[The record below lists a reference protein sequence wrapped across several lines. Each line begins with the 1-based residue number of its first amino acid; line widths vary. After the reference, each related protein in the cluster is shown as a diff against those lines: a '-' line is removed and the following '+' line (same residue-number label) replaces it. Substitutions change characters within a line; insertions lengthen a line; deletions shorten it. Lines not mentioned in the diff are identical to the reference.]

1 MTIAPNTQAVLLLTS
16 HFSKSTA
23 TSAKPLA
30 PKEWGR
36 FAVWLRDHEL
46 TPEQFLGPH
55 PEELLT
61 GWTDSQITPGRLE
74 ALLNRGPA
82 LAIAMEKWLRA
93 GLWVIARSDTAYP
106 PRLKKLLGTQSPAV
120 LFGCGNQSLLDQG
133 GLAVVGSRNVPDDG
147 LQFAR
152 EFGMAAAN
160 QGYSVVSGGARGVDQ
175 AAMLG
180 ALESEGTAVGVLADS
195 LLRAC
200 LSGKYRNHLSANN
213 LLLISSFHPEAGFHP
228 GNAMQRNKYIYCLSD
243 AALVVHSGVKGGTWN
258 GATENLTRR
267 WVPLWVKP
275 TLDVAAGNSGLVNQG
290 GRWVE
295 EKVSEVNVGELFD
308 GGDGASSGNK
318 DFFAETGGQD
328 ENHIPFQTGEPRPEN
343 VGLDASPQPAGNHAN
358 SSKVGVGID
367 GEVVQAESESSG
379 SVHRDDASLGGHR
392 EPSSSDAA
400 SSNLDSEFY
409 DLFLRK
415 LAQACG
421 SSAKTPGELAELFE
435 LQKTQLDA
443 WLKRAQVEEKV
454 QRRIRPVRYEW
465 IDARQDLFFES

>member
-16 HFSKSTA
+16 RFSKSSGN
-23 TSAKPLA
+23 SAKPLT

-36 FAVWLRDHEL
+36 FAAWLRDHDL
-46 TPEQFLGPH
+46 TPQQLMSCH
-55 PEELLT
+55 PQELLS

-74 ALLNRGPA
+74 ALLNRGSA

-106 PRLKKLLGTQSPAV
+106 SRLKKLLGTQSPAI
-120 LFGCGNQSLLDQG
+120 LFGCGNQSLLVQG
-133 GLAVVGSRNVPDDG
+133 GLAVVGSRNVPDDD

-152 EFGMAAAN
+152 ELGLAAAS

-175 AAMLG
+175 AVMLG

-213 LLLISSFHPEAGFHP
+213 LVLISPFHPEAGFHG

-258 GATENLTRR
+258 GATENLKRG

-275 TLDVAAGNSGLVNQG
+275 TADVAAGNAELVNQE
-290 GRWVE
+290 GRWVA
-295 EKVSEVNVGELFD
+295 EKVGEVNIGELFD
-308 GGDGASSGNK
+308 CGDGASSGNT
-318 DFFAETGGQD
+318 DFFVEAGGEVESRMLEQK
-328 ENHIPFQTGEPRPEN
+328 GEPGPEN
-343 VGLDASPQPAGNHAN
+343 VGVDSSPN
-358 SSKVGVGID
+358 SDGQRTGSSEIGAGID
-367 GEVVQAESESSG
+367 AEVQAESKASG
-379 SVHRDDASLGGHR
+379 SVLGDDAGLDGHR
-392 EPSSSDAA
+392 GPSMSDAA
-400 SSNLDSEFY
+400 SSNLESNFY
-409 DLFLRK
+409 DLFLYK

-421 SSAKTPGELAELFE
+421 NSAKTPGELAKLFE

-443 WLKRAQVEEKV
+443 WLKRAQAEEKV
-454 QRRIRPVRYEW
+454 QRLIRPVRYEW
-465 IDARQDLFFES
+465 IDARQDSLFER

>member
-16 HFSKSTA
+16 RFSKSSGN
-23 TSAKPLA
+23 SAKPLT

-36 FAVWLRDHEL
+36 FAAWLKDHDL
-46 TPEQFLGPH
+46 TPQQLMSCH
-55 PEELLT
+55 PQELLS

-74 ALLNRGPA
+74 ALLNRGSA

-106 PRLKKLLGTQSPAV
+106 SRLKKLLGTQSPAV
-120 LFGCGNQSLLDQG
+120 LFGCGNQSLLGQG
-133 GLAVVGSRNVPDDG
+133 GLAVVGSRNVPDDD

-152 EFGMAAAN
+152 ELGMAAAS

-175 AAMLG
+175 AVMLG

-213 LLLISSFHPEAGFHP
+213 LVLISPFHPEAGFHR

-258 GATENLTRR
+258 GATENLKRG

-275 TLDVAAGNSGLVNQG
+275 TADVAAGNAGLVNQG
-290 GRWVE
+290 GRWVA
-295 EKVSEVNVGELFD
+295 EKVGEVNIGELFD
-308 GGDGASSGNK
+308 CGDGASSENR
-318 DFFAETGGQD
+318 DFFAVTGGEV
-328 ENHIPFQTGEPRPEN
+328 ENRTPVQSGEPRLDN
-343 VGLDASPQPAGNHAN
+343 VGVDSSPDPDGQRTG
-358 SSKVGVGID
+358 SSEVGAGID
-367 GEVVQAESESSG
+367 AEVQAESEASG
-379 SVHRDDASLGGHR
+379 SVPGDDAGLDGHR
-392 EPSSSDAA
+392 GPSLSNAA
-400 SSNLDSEFY
+400 SSNLESNFY
-409 DLFLRK
+409 DLFLCK

-421 SSAKTPGELAELFE
+421 SSSKTPGELTELLE
-435 LQKTQLDA
+435 LQKTQLEA
-443 WLKRAQVEEKV
+443 WLKRAQAEQKV
-454 QRRIRPVRYEW
+454 KRHIRPVRYEW
-465 IDARQDLFFES
+465 IDARQDSLFES